1 MNFKDIF
8 ITKQVDFLNKS
19 LLEKLTEFI
28 TSLIKHGNLG
38 LARALRF
45 VLSTIENFARGRNS
59 ILSGPSSFLSTK
71 SDERDCFLTLICES
85 LNLDH
90 DFCGYVLIVMI

>member
-1 MNFKDIF
+1 M
-8 ITKQVDFLNKS
+8 NKS

-59 ILSGPSSFLSTK
+59 IRGSFTHEDVHPNFLVILQPKIGRRTTK
-71 SDERDCFLTLICES
+71 Y
-85 LNLDH
+85 N
-90 DFCGYVLIVMI
+90 V

>member
-71 SDERDCFLTLICES
+71 SDVRDCQHLFHCP
-85 LNLDH
+85 N
-90 DFCGYVLIVMI
+90 